1 MENETIL
8 KLAELKNIIG
18 IKDSCGNI
26 NQTIE
31 LLASKPYDFSILTGE
46 DILFYTCLAHGADGG
61 ILASAHIQT
70 EKFMLVYKLMK
81 KNNHIDALKEWNQ
94 LSAIIPL
101 LFKEPNPAP
110 LKYILQRNNLIK
122 SSEVRLPL
130 VEITESLK
138 NHIDQLI

>member
-70 EKFMLVYKLMK
+70 EKFMLVYK
-81 KNNHIDALKEWNQ
+81 
-94 LSAIIPL
+94 
-101 LFKEPNPAP
+101 
-110 LKYILQRNNLIK
+110 Y
-122 SSEVRLPL
+122 
-130 VEITESLK
+130 
-138 NHIDQLI
+138 